1 MTSSTTTRLHITP
14 FSRELLA
21 SILPASLQ
29 SSATDISFHSILTFP
44 ENTYGY
50 LTLPTMEAEK
60 FKKKMDG
67 SMLKGKKFRVEVA
80 RPHKRQRDNT
90 GNVDSDPQPA
100 SVKSSKK
107 RKTEENV
114 LDGHELKDRQVKRGW
129 TESADAKKERR
140 KTEKKKGKEEKKI
153 KTQPKSKYT
162 DKPECL
168 FRTKVP
174 PNRLPPT
181 PTNDK
186 HAKKKKKNP
195 KESVVHEFSSTVT
208 HPTFVRSGA
217 EGAAPTAT
225 FEEGKGWVDDSGNL
239 KEPASNRIRTAE
251 YRPGQV
257 PGAKEKRKPVE
268 IPHSQQETTPRKT
281 KEKIQPSKKEATPMS
296 EDESEDWTSS
306 SGDSSSNDSTSDSE
320 SDDSTSSSS
329 SDESDASGSDL
340 KEQASRPANKKNKRE
355 LSMKADEA
363 VAKEQSSGEE
373 TNEQNEQQ
381 PTEVHPLE
389 ALFKRPAPDS
399 TEPKPPNEANP
410 QFSFF
415 GNDDIESEEEDQ
427 GTAGPITPF
436 TKKDI
441 EERGLRSAA
450 PTPDTALADRH
461 IQWNESED
469 EEDDSYTSPIPKSS
483 ATGGESD
490 FAKWF
495 WENRGDNNRAWKK
508 RRRDAAKEERQRE
521 NRRKG
526 MRGKS

>member
-1 MTSSTTTRLHITP
+1 MTSSNTTRLHITP
-14 FSRELLA
+14 FSSELLA
-21 SILPASLQ
+21 SILPPSLQ
-29 SSATDISFHSILTFP
+29 SSATDISFHSVLTFP

-50 LTLPTMEAEK
+50 VTLPTMEAEK

-67 SMLKGKKFRVEVA
+67 SMLKGKKFRVETA
-80 RPHKRQRDNT
+80 LPHKRQRDDT
-90 GNVDSDPQPA
+90 GDVGSDPIPV
-100 SVKSSKK
+100 SSKSSKK

-114 LDGHELKDRQVKRGW
+114 IDGHELKDRSVKRGW
-129 TESADAKKERR
+129 TESAEIKMEKR
-140 KTEKKKGKEEKKI
+140 KAEKRKGKEEKKT
-153 KTQPKSKYT
+153 KAQPKSKYT

-174 PNRLPPT
+174 PNRLPTT
-181 PTNDK
+181 PADDK

-195 KESVVHEFSSTVT
+195 KESVVHEFTNTVT
-208 HPTFVRSGA
+208 HPSFVRSGA

-239 KEPASNRIRTAE
+239 KEPASDRVRSDQ

-257 PGAKEKRKPVE
+257 PGAKGKRKSAK
-268 IPHSQQETTPRKT
+268 IPHPEQDLKPQKS
-281 KEKIQPSKKEATPMS
+281 KEKVVSSTKEATPES

-306 SGDSSSNDSTSDSE
+306 SGESSSDDSTSE
-320 SDDSTSSSS
+320 SDDSTSTSS
-329 SDESDASGSDL
+329 SDESDASDSDL
-340 KEQASRPANKKNKRE
+340 KEQTSALTNKKKKRTPSIE
-355 LSMKADEA
+355 SDKEE
-363 VAKEQSSGEE
+363 AKEQSSGEE
-373 TNEQNEQQ
+373 TNEQ
-381 PTEVHPLE
+381 PPAEVHPLE

-399 TEPKPPNEANP
+399 TEPNPPKEANT

-415 GNDDIESEEEDQ
+415 GNDDIESEEEDL
-427 GTAGPITPF
+427 GTTGPITPF

-450 PTPDTALADRH
+450 PTPDTVSAGRH

-469 EEDDSYTSPIPKSS
+469 EEDDCYTSPVPRSS
-483 ATGGESD
+483 AAGGESD